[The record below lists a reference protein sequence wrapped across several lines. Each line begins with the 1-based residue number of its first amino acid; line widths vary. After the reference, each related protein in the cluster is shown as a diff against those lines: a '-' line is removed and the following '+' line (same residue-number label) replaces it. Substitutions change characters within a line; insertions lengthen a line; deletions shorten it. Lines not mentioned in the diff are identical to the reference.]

1 MKFFVITNQDFHFQK
16 VMEMARER
24 SIMYCNSFGANGYCE
39 TELIGTVDDY
49 KAFESAIKNEGLNA
63 EIDANEF

>member
-1 MKFFVITNQDFHFQK
+1 
-16 VMEMARER
+16 MARER
-24 SIMYCNSFGANGYCE
+24 YIMYCNSFGANGYCE